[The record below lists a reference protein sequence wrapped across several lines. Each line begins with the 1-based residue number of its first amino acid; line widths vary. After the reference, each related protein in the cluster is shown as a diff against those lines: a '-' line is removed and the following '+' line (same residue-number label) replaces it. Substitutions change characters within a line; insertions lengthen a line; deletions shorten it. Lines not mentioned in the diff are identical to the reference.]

1 MKNID
6 YSLISV
12 EAAHPRDKAYIEIS
26 AQNPLSKLP
35 EIEISELKN
44 TPCILVAN
52 ENTKEEEQQYYEKI
66 IGLKGSSY
74 ILADSLQEAM
84 LKIVT
89 DQGYMP
95 LDIISEEPQRNTAIR
110 RIPLTRESEPI
121 TKTYCAF
128 WKKNRSED
136 SIEAFAKILKSQFQ

>member
-1 MKNID
+1 
-6 YSLISV
+6 
-12 EAAHPRDKAYIEIS
+12 
-26 AQNPLSKLP
+26 
-35 EIEISELKN
+35 
-44 TPCILVAN
+44 
-52 ENTKEEEQQYYEKI
+52 
-66 IGLKGSSY
+66 
-74 ILADSLQEAM
+74 M

-89 DQGYMP
+89 GQGYMP
-95 LDIISEEPQRNTAIR
+95 LDIIGEEPQRNTAIR